1 MNLHKKI
8 ISNEEVQIVQLLNDL
23 KLLDC
28 TLIQK
33 IENNVLI
40 EKCGKHVSRNQWDI
54 LKIYVEVIA
63 PFHSI
68 KSDDFSPGFYCHLN
82 LMQDVKEKDYRV
94 YMLNGIRKTINYTI
108 SKEDSNDVKYKIYKE
123 IEKTINEL
131 IKDDFKIN
139 QFNLLH
145 GDLLVNCNSPRE
157 IGEEYFEKMKANL
170 YHLVK
175 DHYMRDR
182 MNLGIN
188 LYKDDLDYSYIIE
201 LLKECGLHRVRISLT
216 VPDFSACKN
225 VNAIEYFK
233 KRKPF
238 LLKFLSDMK
247 ENNILPYYDCNK
259 PPYCIWTEDEKE
271 WLENMVAQY
280 HVESN
285 LIGDHSFCYPV
296 IDILPNLQA
305 VRCFGMS
312 GYEKVNIDNFSGV
325 SEIASYFLNHIDS
338 ASYQIPMADMCKECR
353 KRQTR
358 KCTAGCIGFKSDAI
372 TKLNEFAMNLEG

>member
-1 MNLHKKI
+1 MMNLHKKI

-123 IEKTINEL
+123 IEKTINGL

-145 GDLLVNCNSPRE
+145 GDLYNGNVLFLNGKYSLIDFEYIRFGPFQLEWAFLLFWDLIVENDIEKRKIFFNKIRNDLRILKTNHILNNS
-157 IGEEYFEKMKANL
+157 
-170 YHLVK
+170 
-175 DHYMRDR
+175 DMR
-182 MNLGIN
+182 L
-188 LYKDDLDYSYIIE
+188 IIE
-201 LLKECGLHRVRISLT
+201 LYLPSIVCLSLNSCDRNVYTNEKIIREGLIRFWDYEYYVFKEEMYG
-216 VPDFSACKN
+216 
-225 VNAIEYFK
+225 
-233 KRKPF
+233 
-238 LLKFLSDMK
+238 
-247 ENNILPYYDCNK
+247 
-259 PPYCIWTEDEKE
+259 
-271 WLENMVAQY
+271 
-280 HVESN
+280 
-285 LIGDHSFCYPV
+285 
-296 IDILPNLQA
+296 
-305 VRCFGMS
+305 
-312 GYEKVNIDNFSGV
+312 
-325 SEIASYFLNHIDS
+325 
-338 ASYQIPMADMCKECR
+338 
-353 KRQTR
+353 
-358 KCTAGCIGFKSDAI
+358 
-372 TKLNEFAMNLEG
+372 